1 MKTFK
6 EFKNIVN
13 ESSEID
19 KVVARIGI
27 LKHELHQANTN
38 SKNSHFGDDDWA
50 DDQEERIKNAE
61 AKLRDLKSAGHKV
74 SSIGH
79 GPRTASGRSDVGGP
93 GVREGIDIANSKM
106 ADVIKDFQGSD
117 APQFDGKSDKKRKE
131 MAIAA
136 KLAADRNESVKEDE
150 TDDPKSKKKDKLNL
164 KPKLE
169 NETMKQYKDIISKLR
184 EKKSQVKEETK
195 IDEAV
200 LENGVEYEE
209 SSFDDVHR
217 LSQAY
222 PNLDVNFAKYMDEGL
237 EGPYNVGGEDYFYDR
252 KVHMFYS
259 VSGEDYVDEETAK
272 DIVYR
277 LHRDGLYK
285 PELGR

>member
-1 MKTFK
+1 MKK
-6 EFKNIVN
+6 
-13 ESSEID
+13 
-19 KVVARIGI
+19 
-27 LKHELHQANTN
+27 
-38 SKNSHFGDDDWA
+38 
-50 DDQEERIKNAE
+50 
-61 AKLRDLKSAGHKV
+61 
-74 SSIGH
+74 
-79 GPRTASGRSDVGGP
+79 
-93 GVREGIDIANSKM
+93 
-106 ADVIKDFQGSD
+106 
-117 APQFDGKSDKKRKE
+117 
-131 MAIAA
+131 
-136 KLAADRNESVKEDE
+136 
-150 TDDPKSKKKDKLNL
+150 
-164 KPKLE
+164 
-169 NETMKQYKDIISKLR
+169 YKDLISKLR

-195 IDEAV
+195 IEEAV
-200 LENGVEYEE
+200 LDNGVEYEE